1 MNSYMTMN
9 KSNIAKRIFLQ
20 FLKQNH
26 YYPIAFKNFYNIVDK
41 KRPINNNFKIFNA
54 RALSADDE
62 GLNPQCDRGFLEE
75 YLNKMLGDTYCQ
87 IGLNLRHL
95 TYRVYLDWTEYVK
108 KNMDSIIQFY
118 KINE

>member
-41 KRPINNNFKIFNA
+41 KHPINNNFKIFNA
-54 RALSADDE
+54 RALSADGE

-75 YLNKMLGDTYCQ
+75 YLNRMLGDTCSQ

-118 KINE
+118 KNK

>member
-26 YYPIAFKNFYNIVDK
+26 YYSIAFKNFYNIVDK

-75 YLNKMLGDTYCQ
+75 YLNRMLGDTCSQ
-87 IGLNLRHL
+87 LSLNLRHL

-118 KINE
+118 KNK

>member
-75 YLNKMLGDTYCQ
+75 YLNRMFGDTYSQ
-87 IGLNLRHL
+87 IGFNLRYL
-95 TYRVYLDWTEYVK
+95 TYRVFLDWTEYVK

-118 KINE
+118 KNK